1 MTLRRLPAVVV
12 TAKRLLAVVMTAG
25 LPFAGA
31 IAASPARQAPTAG
44 PLEITSSMMVEQR
57 SAAADG
63 TTRVAL
69 VKPTRVSPGDRIVFV
84 LAYRNVGSQPL
95 SDVVLANPLPRA
107 IAYRSASPGSPAPE
121 VSVDGKTYGALASL
135 RVRALDGSARAAGP
149 DDVTHVRWRLASPV
163 AAGSQGQFAFQAVLK

>member
-1 MTLRRLPAVVV
+1 MKTRRLPAVAL
-12 TAKRLLAVVMTAG
+12 TAGRLFAVVLTAG
-25 LPFAGA
+25 VPLAAPV
-31 IAASPARQAPTAG
+31 AASPARQAAASG

-69 VKPTRVSPGDRIVFV
+69 VKPTGVAPGDRIVFV

-121 VSVDGKTYGALASL
+121 VSVDGTTYGALASL
-135 RVRALDGSARAAGP
+135 RVRTLDGSARAAGP
-149 DDVTHVRWRLASPV
+149 DDVTHVRWRIASPL
-163 AAGSQGQFAFQAVLK
+163 APGSQGQFAFQAVLK